1 MQATFSTGLGFVS
14 FVGLVS
20 LARLVSLV
28 RDELESIAILV
39 DPQLSAARQH
49 AIGTWLKMLLWPRPE
64 HGHST
69 QIWPDFDPKRFKQN
83 MSSPLYTISSCSVSS
98 IATAGFSSMSHTHIH
113 PLPHPCSR
121 RTRLR
126 SPSPDDRATGWP
138 WRLCSIS
145 GLKLKVIAKGIG
157 SLNSGNPSTENPQS
171 PKYPNAHL
179 ARDPPLFLTK
189 WPCFVCEYRSIL
201 GELKPYPTVENF
213 SYSYIARAT
222 RDQPFKTTQTE
233 P

>member
-49 AIGTWLKMLLWPRPE
+49 AIGTWLKMLPWPRPE

-69 QIWPDFDPKRFKQN
+69 QIKRFKQN
-83 MSSPLYTISSCSVSS
+83 MSSPLYTISSCSASS

-113 PLPHPCSR
+113 PLLIHVAGELGFA
-121 RTRLR
+121 RLLQTTVQLVGHG
-126 SPSPDDRATGWP
+126 DFA
-138 WRLCSIS
+138 SIS
-145 GLKLKVIAKGIG
+145 GLKLKVIDKGIG
-157 SLNSGNPSTENPQS
+157 NLNSGNPSTENPES

-179 ARDPPLFLTK
+179 ARDPPI
-189 WPCFVCEYRSIL
+189 VS
-201 GELKPYPTVENF
+201 NN
-213 SYSYIARAT
+213 
-222 RDQPFKTTQTE
+222 
-233 P
+233 